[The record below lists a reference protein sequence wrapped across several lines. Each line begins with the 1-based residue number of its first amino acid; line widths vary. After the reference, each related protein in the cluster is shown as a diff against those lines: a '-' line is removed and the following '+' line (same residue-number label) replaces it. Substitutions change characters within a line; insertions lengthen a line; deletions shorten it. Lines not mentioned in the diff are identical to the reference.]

1 MDAYLHTAISFGCI
15 FGAYYAGVYIA
26 KRNLVENIVGNM
38 LDKLE
43 TDGYL
48 ATVTD
53 KDGEKDIVSLS
64 EIRALAVKDA
74 LSKNN

>member
-1 MDAYLHTAISFGCI
+1 MDVYLHTAIAFGCI
-15 FGAYYAGVYIA
+15 FGSYCAGAFIA
-26 KRNLVENIVGNM
+26 KKNVVENIVGNM

-53 KDGEKDIVSLS
+53 KDGEKNIVTLS
-64 EIRALAVKDA
+64 EIRATAVKDA